1 MSPGERVSPPWRLW
15 LAAHARPITLGR
27 FRRTVARFAALCS
40 WPARTT
46 RASRPRSRA
55 ALGAAIV
62 GGGGVLGDGVGVD
75 GLVLIPDM
83 PGRMPKELRHLAQVV
98 SGGLPH
104 TWSLPWVDAW
114 RFGPLDPAAD
124 LPKEFHAL
132 LADLHLNSTAP

>member
-1 MSPGERVSPPWRLW
+1 MARTNYAG
-15 LAAHARPITLGR
+15 LAAAQ
-27 FRRTVARFAALCS
+27 
-40 WPARTT
+40 
-46 RASRPRSRA
+46 RA
-55 ALGAAIV
+55 AIEWAS
-62 GGGGVLGDGVGVD
+62 GVLGDAVRVD

-83 PGRMPKELRHLAQVV
+83 PGRMPKELRYLAQVV